1 MFDVTVI
8 GPAVIDI
15 LASPVDLDAIA
26 AGSRDLDRIR
36 MSFGG
41 DALNEAVALS
51 RLGRKVRLI
60 SKVGDDVAGR
70 RILSYMEE
78 NGIPTDDVRVQE
90 GLDTA
95 INIALIEK
103 DGNRKFLMNPHS
115 SLRRLSLED
124 VLPLVDGMSEIVSFA
139 SMFISPLFTVQKME
153 ELFSLIKKSGRRLVV
168 DVTRAKNG
176 ETIETIRPLLPYMDV
191 FVPNDEEIAS
201 LTGVQDAQ
209 QNVRMLVEA
218 GVGTAIVKA
227 GKKGC
232 LVGFSE
238 PQTSHS
244 SLSYKE
250 QNCRKQES
258 RYNGLAP
265 KEDGSGQIRILHVPS
280 VPDLTCVDTTGA
292 GDCFAAGFI
301 NGMCGG
307 LSTEECARMGC
318 AAASCS
324 IEEMGAVD
332 GVRDLAQVMKRYSM
346 VGPVEHLF

>member
-139 SMFISPLFTVQKME
+139 SMFISPLFTIQKME
-153 ELFSLIKKSGRRLVV
+153 ELFSVIKKSGRRLVV

-176 ETIETIRPLLPYMDV
+176 ETIETIRPLLPYMD
-191 FVPNDEEIAS
+191 
-201 LTGVQDAQ
+201 
-209 QNVRMLVEA
+209 
-218 GVGTAIVKA
+218 
-227 GKKGC
+227 GC
-232 LVGFSE
+232 LWRQVWGR
-238 PQTSHS
+238 
-244 SLSYKE
+244 LS
-250 QNCRKQES
+250 
-258 RYNGLAP
+258 
-265 KEDGSGQIRILHVPS
+265 
-280 VPDLTCVDTTGA
+280 
-292 GDCFAAGFI
+292 
-301 NGMCGG
+301 
-307 LSTEECARMGC
+307 
-318 AAASCS
+318 
-324 IEEMGAVD
+324 
-332 GVRDLAQVMKRYSM
+332 
-346 VGPVEHLF
+346 

>member
-115 SLRRLSLED
+115 SLRRLS
-124 VLPLVDGMSEIVSFA
+124 PEIPDE
-139 SMFISPLFTVQKME
+139 SPQQ
-153 ELFSLIKKSGRRLVV
+153 S
-168 DVTRAKNG
+168 A
-176 ETIETIRPLLPYMDV
+176 PPV
-191 FVPNDEEIAS
+191 F
-201 LTGVQDAQ
+201 G
-209 QNVRMLVEA
+209 
-218 GVGTAIVKA
+218 
-227 GKKGC
+227 
-232 LVGFSE
+232 
-238 PQTSHS
+238 
-244 SLSYKE
+244 
-250 QNCRKQES
+250 
-258 RYNGLAP
+258 
-265 KEDGSGQIRILHVPS
+265 
-280 VPDLTCVDTTGA
+280 
-292 GDCFAAGFI
+292 
-301 NGMCGG
+301 
-307 LSTEECARMGC
+307 GC
-318 AAASCS
+318 AAPCGRDVGNRLLCQHVYIAPLHGSK
-324 IEEMGAVD
+324 D
-332 GVRDLAQVMKRYSM
+332 GRTVLSD
-346 VGPVEHLF
+346 